1 MTDVATLG
9 EALLRFAV
17 PSGTRIAEAT
27 SFDVALAGAEL
38 NVAAALAAVGR
49 DARWYGALPRN
60 ALGSFALRRLRQL
73 GLATAGVRWAE
84 GERLGTYYVELA
96 QPPRPVQVTYDR
108 KDSAAARLK
117 PDQLDWPTIVDARI
131 VHLTGITPALSDA
144 SRRVT
149 QRALSEARASGVPVS
164 FDVNYRSALWSATDA
179 SAWVARNAVDIEL
192 IFIAERDARL
202 LFGATGP
209 TSEIASSLWDRLK
222 PRTLVVTRGD
232 RGSLWFDGNV
242 VREQEAVPVQILD
255 RLGAGDAFAAGVL
268 DGWLEGS
275 VAEGMRR
282 GAMLAGIALTQ
293 RGDQVVTDRDEL
305 SRLIGRVGGSG
316 SVER

>member
-1 MTDVATLG
+1 VTDVATLG

-108 KDSAAARLK
+108 KNSAAARLE
-117 PDQLDWPTIVDARI
+117 PGDLDWPVIVDARI
-131 VHLTGITPALSDA
+131 VHLTGITPALSEA
-144 SRRVT
+144 GRRVT
-149 QRALSEARASGVPVS
+149 ERALAEARAVGVPLS
-164 FDVNYRSALWSATDA
+164 FDVNYRSALWSAADA
-179 SAWVARNAVDIEL
+179 GAWVARNVVDVEIV
-192 IFIAERDARL
+192 FVAERDARL
-202 LFGATGP
+202 LFGATGSP
-209 TSEIASSLWDRLK
+209 SEVASALWDRLS
-222 PRTLVVTRGD
+222 PRTLIVTRGD
-232 RGSLWFDGNV
+232 RGSLWFDGDV
-242 VREQEAVPVQILD
+242 VHEQEAVPVQILD

-268 DGWLEGS
+268 DGWLDGS

-282 GAMLAGIALTQ
+282 GAMLAGLALAQ

-305 SRLIGRVGGSG
+305 RRLMAGVGGVG
-316 SVER
+316 SVQR

>member
-9 EALLRFAV
+9 EALLRLTV
-17 PSGTRIAEAT
+17 PSGTRVAEAT
-27 SFDVALAGAEL
+27 SFDVRLAGAEI
-38 NVAAALAAVGR
+38 NVAAGLAALGR
-49 DARWYGALPRN
+49 DADWHGALPRN
-60 ALGSFALRRLRQL
+60 DLGTFALRRLRQL
-73 GLATAGVRWAE
+73 GVGTAGVCWAE

-96 QPPRPVQVTYDR
+96 QPPRPVRVTYDR

-232 RGSLWFDGNV
+232 RGSLWFDGSV